1 MRLVDGCGVF
11 LSGLCALHCAVTPL
25 LVGVLPA
32 IAGEGTETNLRRV
45 LIVLGLG
52 GVAFGALFH
61 RDRRAFV
68 PLAGALMLAALL
80 EVGAIVPAW
89 EVFVSLALSG
99 LLITAHALNTRACN
113 AHCHG
118 CSPARFWTARVEEL
132 GASRM
137 SSGVLAMAAAILLHA
152 VVLAV
157 ALRASPSVVVRPE
170 PVASAEIEVDWLAA
184 TPVIDAEPEAVT
196 PAPERLDFARDV
208 APVSAPVS
216 GRDASHVAP
225 PAASRLADSLADSVS
240 AAAPSPHAENP
251 KTFDDLLV
259 AHAPEQGASE
269 QDTPVSF
276 DRVLTAPSGSAL
288 GAGGSQGGIAGHPSG
303 RGTSA
308 AAAPSSEGSTVK
320 ASELSRAPT
329 QPAGLGARIEAHYP
343 PAARLQGV
351 SGLGR
356 ARLLVSPQGTVV
368 RGEPLSETPSGS
380 GFADACVAALSGS
393 GGWGLPLDARGRPVS
408 TWIRFSCEFT
418 VRH

>member
-32 IAGEGTETNLRRV
+32 IAGEGTEANLRRV
-45 LIVLGLG
+45 LIVLGLF
-52 GVAFGALFH
+52 GVAFGAVFH

-89 EVFVSLALSG
+89 EVFVALALSG
-99 LLITAHALNTRACN
+99 LLISAHALNTRACN

-118 CSPARFWTARVEEL
+118 CAPARFWTARVEEL
-132 GASRM
+132 GASRV
-137 SSGVLAMAAAILLHA
+137 SSGVLAVAAAILIHA

-157 ALRASPSVVVRPE
+157 ALRASPSVSVHAE
-170 PVASAEIEVDWLAA
+170 PLVSTDIEVDWLVLPTEPDAPA
-184 TPVIDAEPEAVT
+184 FAEPLGSAGDT
-196 PAPERLDFARDV
+196 APSA
-208 APVSAPVS
+208 APV
-216 GRDASHVAP
+216 P
-225 PAASRLADSLADSVS
+225 PPTSSSAASSS
-240 AAAPSPHAENP
+240 AASSSTASSSPLAEQP
-251 KTFDDLLV
+251 KTFDDVLV
-259 AHAPEQGASE
+259 ASHAPTGHVAP
-269 QDTPVSF
+269 TSF
-276 DRVLTAPSGSAL
+276 DQLLAAPLAPPHGSSAVSPSGGTRRSGARLLDGSANGSADG
-288 GAGGSQGGIAGHPSG
+288 GAV
-303 RGTSA
+303 T
-308 AAAPSSEGSTVK
+308 
-320 ASELSRAPT
+320 ASELSRQPT

-343 PAARLQGV
+343 SGARLQGV
-351 SGLGR
+351 SGVGR
-356 ARLLVSPQGTVV
+356 ARLLVSSQGVVV
-368 RGEPLSETPSGS
+368 RGEPLSETPSGA